1 MTELIDFKYRHTGK
15 DNLYNNSH
23 RHTGYE
29 ILFVHSGSGTVVMG
43 DKAIQLIAGAIYFI
57 DASDLHCSIP
67 ENPKH
72 YCRSLIVL
80 SADLVDKMCTLFD
93 TKELT
98 DILFKRNSGVSLIT
112 DKRQM
117 NEIEK
122 IFLKINTA
130 IESKDRYTKFVLF
143 SGFTEIMRLCSDNNG
158 TVPLS
163 ESSIPAT
170 KAMEYINS
178 HLSENISL
186 DDIAG
191 YCYVSRY
198 YLCHQFKKKLGMTIY
213 DYILSRR
220 ITMAQNLLKS
230 GDMRICEIS
239 DSCGF
244 SGPSYFSMVF
254 KKETGQTPL
263 QFKKTFCETP
273 MSYRESQKVND

>member
-1 MTELIDFKYRHTGK
+1 LIELIDFKYRHTGK
-15 DNLYNNSH
+15 DHLYNNRH
-23 RHTGYE
+23 RHSKAYE
-29 ILFVHSGSGTVVMG
+29 ILFVHSGSGTVVIG
-43 DKAIQLIAGAIYFI
+43 DKAMQLIAGAIYFI
-57 DASDLHCSIP
+57 DASDIHCSIP

-80 SADLVDKMCTLFD
+80 SADLVDKMCTLLD

-98 DILFKRNSGVSLIT
+98 DILFQKNGGVSLIT
-112 DKRQM
+112 CKEQM

-130 IESKDRYTKFVLF
+130 IESKDRYSKFTAF
-143 SGFTEIMRLCSDNNG
+143 SGFTDIMRIC
-158 TVPLS
+158 S
-163 ESSIPAT
+163 ESSGHVPLIETSIPA

-178 HLSENISL
+178 HLNENISL
-186 DDIAG
+186 NDIAG
-191 YCYVSRY
+191 HCYVSHY

-220 ITMAQNLLKS
+220 IIMAQNLLKS
-230 GDMRICEIS
+230 GNMKIFEIS
-239 DSCGF
+239 ESCGF

>member
-1 MTELIDFKYRHTGK
+1 MKELIDFKYRHTGK

-29 ILFVHSGSGTVVMG
+29 ILFVHSGIGNIVVRN
-43 DKAIQLIAGAIYFI
+43 KVLKLVNGAIYFI

-67 ENPKH
+67 ENPEH

-80 SADLVDKMCTLFD
+80 SSDLVDKMCTLFD

-98 DILFKRNSGVSLIT
+98 DILFKKNGGVSLIT
-112 DKRQM
+112 SKEQM

-130 IESKDRYTKFVLF
+130 IESKDRYIKFTAF
-143 SGFTEIMRLCSDNNG
+143 SGFTDIMRICSESSG
-158 TVPLS
+158 HVPLS
-163 ESSIPAT
+163 ETSIPA

-186 DDIAG
+186 NDIAG
-191 YCYVSRY
+191 HCYVNHY

-220 ITMAQNLLKS
+220 IIMAQNLLKS
-230 GDMRICEIS
+230 GNMRICEIS
-239 DSCGF
+239 ESCGF

-254 KKETGQTPL
+254 KRETGQTPL

-273 MSYRESQKVND
+273 VSYRESQKVWE